1 MSDEVQVAVLTQKMV
16 DFERL
21 VLKLDETI
29 IKMSEVNT
37 NVSRVLGI
45 HEERISQQEK
55 IDEVLL
61 KLDGSENKTKLGAN
75 ATLAVSLANS
85 KCSAISGDKSLYK
98 NFGNTFLLPVPLM
111 NIINGGAHANN
122 SLEIQEFMI
131 RPDGAN
137 SFKDC
142 MRMSYLVVQNLKK
155 NLEKLN
161 ISTSVGDEGGFAP
174 SLKSAKS
181 LTSI

>member
-55 IDEVLL
+55 IDEVLFDKID
-61 KLDGSENKTKLGAN
+61 KLRDKIDDDHNQLLARINFIERKDWMAIGAI
-75 ATLAVSLANS
+75 TVLSLAIN
-85 KCSAISGDKSLYK
+85 
-98 NFGNTFLLPVPLM
+98 GNT
-111 NIINGGAHANN
+111 NG
-122 SLEIQEFMI
+122 F
-131 RPDGAN
+131 
-137 SFKDC
+137 
-142 MRMSYLVVQNLKK
+142 LKK
-155 NLEKLN
+155 MLSGTQTADRIERVQPLVREL
-161 ISTSVGDEGGFAP
+161 S
-174 SLKSAKS
+174 
-181 LTSI
+181 